1 MMINIQIQLLTM
13 LVMFRCGRC
22 PAPLDRVFSQCE
34 QTPRCRRSRGA
45 LHRRRNMRF
54 TGKTALVTGGNSGI
68 GFAAA
73 RLLIADGGRV
83 AITGRDRTKL
93 DAAVAELGENA
104 LGIQADLDDPVAI
117 DSLFKQIQEAYGK
130 LDIVFAN
137 AGIPGST
144 PLGSTTA
151 AAFEAILRTNLTGVF
166 LTVQGALPLM
176 SAGGSIVLNGSVMR
190 ELGSP
195 GSAAYSATKAGV
207 TGMAKVFAAELIP
220 RGIRVNTV
228 IPGGTRTPIWTRGAR
243 AGATVDETE
252 KAISPL
258 IPMGRFAT
266 PEEVASAALFLASDD
281 ASGITAAEIVVDG
294 GSTGAPWGAPAFR
307 KG

>member
-1 MMINIQIQLLTM
+1 
-13 LVMFRCGRC
+13 
-22 PAPLDRVFSQCE
+22 
-34 QTPRCRRSRGA
+34 
-45 LHRRRNMRF
+45 MRF

-83 AITGRDRTKL
+83 AITGRDRAKL

-104 LGIQADLDDPVAI
+104 LGIQADLDDPAAI
-117 DSLFKQIQEAYGK
+117 DSMFEQIKEAYGS
-130 LDIVFAN
+130 LDIVFSN

-207 TGMAKVFAAELIP
+207 TGMAKVFAAELAP

-228 IPGGTRTPIWTRGAR
+228 IPGATRTPIWTRGSR
-243 AGATVDETE
+243 AGATVDATE
-252 KAISPL
+252 QAIAPR
-258 IPMGRFAT
+258 IPMARFAT

-294 GSTGAPWGAPAFR
+294 GTTGAPWGAPTLR
-307 KG
+307 QG